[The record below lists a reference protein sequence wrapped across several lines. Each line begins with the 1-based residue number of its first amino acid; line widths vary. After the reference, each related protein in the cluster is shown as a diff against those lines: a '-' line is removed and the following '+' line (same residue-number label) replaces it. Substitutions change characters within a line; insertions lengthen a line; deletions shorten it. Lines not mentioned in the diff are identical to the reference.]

1 MITHRLGIRII
12 GKASHD
18 LWRVPTRYS
27 NIRKDERSGEAFF
40 IGQKMI
46 TQERLKELVSY
57 NPETGVFVWISNNGM
72 KAKAGNIAGRIG
84 AYGYSVFSVDG
95 RVYFAHRL
103 AWLYINGEFPR
114 NNIDHLNGVRDDN
127 RIANLRD
134 VTQQINCQNHRKQNG
149 NKKELIGACFDK
161 ATGKY
166 KAQIMHNGVNFH
178 IGRFDTQ
185 EQAHMAYVETKRSI
199 HAGSTL

>member
-1 MITHRLGIRII
+1 MITHRLGLRLN
-12 GKASHD
+12 GKASHAP
-18 LWRVPTRYS
+18 WRNHSVSPTPQG
-27 NIRKDERSGEAFF
+27 EGAGEAFF
-40 IGQKMI
+40 IGKKMI

-57 NPETGVFVWISNNGM
+57 NQETGDFVWISDNGT
-72 KAKAGNIAGRIG
+72 KAKAGQEAGRINF
-84 AYGYSVFSVDG
+84 YGYSVICIDG
-95 RVYFAHRL
+95 RTYPAHRL
-103 AWLYINGEFPR
+103 AWLYINGDFPR
-114 NNIDHLNGVRDDN
+114 NNIDHLNGVRSDN
-127 RIANLRD
+127 RIVNLRD

-161 ATGKY
+161 ATGKF
-166 KAQIMHNGVNFH
+166 KAQIMHKGVNFH